1 MLSINLAESF
11 QDRARVFVI
20 RGAVFVAEQR
30 VPVEEEWDDRDLDAD
45 HFLALLDGVP
55 TGAGRLAV
63 DGDEGLLGRLAVL
76 PEARGT
82 GVGAALVR
90 AIERRAA
97 ERGLRAVELHAQTHA
112 LDFYA
117 RLGYTAYGAEFMD
130 AGIPHRH
137 MRREL

>member
-1 MLSINLAESF
+1 MA
-11 QDRARVFVI
+11 
-20 RGAVFVAEQR
+20 
-30 VPVEEEWDDRDLDAD
+30 
-45 HFLALLDGVP
+45 
-55 TGAGRLAV
+55 GAG
-63 DGDEGLLGRLAVL
+63 
-76 PEARGT
+76 T
-82 GVGAALVR
+82 VR
-90 AIERRAA
+90 AAA